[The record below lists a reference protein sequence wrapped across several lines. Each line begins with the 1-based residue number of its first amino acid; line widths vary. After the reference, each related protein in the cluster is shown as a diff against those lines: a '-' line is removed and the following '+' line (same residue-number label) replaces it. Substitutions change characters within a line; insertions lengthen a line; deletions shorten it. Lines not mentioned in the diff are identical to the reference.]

1 MRELRGLDKKIIVT
15 ASLIIWVFALSLVN
29 PAISKKPDNKV
40 KDFSNNGVDNGDVSI
55 EVYWDNKG
63 TKRVSS
69 IDWGLLEPGT
79 NKTVTLFIKNKGKN
93 QITLAYYTSN
103 WKPSEIVN
111 YLTLTWDY
119 TGQSIEFKEMVQ
131 VVFTLCVSENAE
143 AIESFS
149 FDIPIIST
157 Q

>member
-15 ASLIIWVFALSLVN
+15 ASLIIWVSALSLVN
-29 PAISKKPDNKV
+29 PAISKKPDRV
-40 KDFSNNGVDNGDVSI
+40 KDFSDNGDINI

-69 IDWGLLEPGT
+69 IDWGPLEPGT
-79 NKTVTLFIKNKGKN
+79 NKTVTLFIKNKGRN
-93 QITLAYYTSN
+93 QITLAYCTSN
-103 WKPSEIVN
+103 CKPSEIVD

-119 TGQSIEFKEMVQ
+119 LGQSIEFREMVQ
-131 VVFTLCVSENAE
+131 VVFTLYVSEDAE

-149 FDIPIIST
+149 FDIPIIGT